1 MGESG
6 AYFLRPKR
14 AETQH
19 SYGLPFSAGPPT
31 CIGASMSML
40 KIQLVLAQ
48 ILQRFCVRPAPGYP
62 VRTVAAITFKP
73 QFGLPVTV
81 TPRHPGRT

>member
-1 MGESG
+1 
-6 AYFLRPKR
+6 
-14 AETQH
+14 
-19 SYGLPFSAGPPT
+19 
-31 CIGASMSML
+31 ML

-48 ILQRFCVRPAPGYP
+48 ILQRFCVRLVPGYP